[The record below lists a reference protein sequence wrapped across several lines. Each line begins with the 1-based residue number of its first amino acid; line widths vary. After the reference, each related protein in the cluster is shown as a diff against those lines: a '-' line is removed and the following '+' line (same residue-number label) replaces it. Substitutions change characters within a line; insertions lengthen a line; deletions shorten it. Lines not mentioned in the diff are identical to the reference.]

1 MLGSR
6 SGRRCEK
13 ASLHHLILQTIHYQ
27 DRLGTNIGNDAK
39 KRRYEQVPWPPMD
52 EWYHIAS
59 NLVNRDPHFA
69 SKDPRSTLDFQ
80 LAENS
85 PAYEMGFERIP
96 MERFG
101 PWR

>member
-1 MLGSR
+1 
-6 SGRRCEK
+6 
-13 ASLHHLILQTIHYQ
+13 
-27 DRLGTNIGNDAK
+27 
-39 KRRYEQVPWPPMD
+39 MD

-59 NLVNRDPHFA
+59 NLVNRDPQFA
-69 SKDPRSTLDFQ
+69 SQDPRSTLDFQ

-96 MERFG
+96 MERLG